1 VRDRYSQETLIGR
14 IASPE
19 EIAGLAVWLASD
31 NAVALSGQT
40 VPATGGRSE

>member
-40 VPATGGRSE
+40 VPVTGGRSE